1 MVARRFFRVEKEM
14 MYLSIKLTPK
24 QKKFADEYIIS
35 GNATEAAIKA
45 GYSKSSARSI
55 GNENLTKP
63 DIKSYIEERIKKLD
77 EQKIAKQEEVLAFFT
92 ATMRAEIKEPM
103 AVSNS
108 MGGEDIKMVIPSA
121 ATRKSAADSLAKV
134 YGMFTQKLE
143 IEAETVVIKDD
154 IDE

>member
-1 MVARRFFRVEKEM
+1 MQKIEKEM

-35 GNATEAAIKA
+35 GNAYQSAINA
-45 GYSKSSARSI
+45 GYSDNYAKAQSSKML
-55 GNENLTKP
+55 ENVG
-63 DIKSYIEERIKKLD
+63 IKSYIEERIKKLD

-108 MGGEDIKMVIPSA
+108 MGGDDIKMVIPSA